1 MIITLA
7 GHVDHGKT
15 SLVRALTGVETDRLA
30 EEQRRGLTID
40 LGFAYL
46 ETDQRTLGFVDVPG
60 HHKFIHNMVA
70 GVASQQFALLV
81 IAADDGPM
89 PQSREHLQIL
99 QLLGLKHGVI
109 ALTKSD
115 RVSEERIAEAENEIR
130 ALTANTFLKNAAIIA
145 TSVETG
151 QGIDELRES
160 LLAAD
165 DAEVNLDTPFRLA
178 IDRAFTVAG
187 AGVVVTGTVQSGRVV
202 TDETLRLFPGN
213 REVRVRG
220 LRAQNQAVEAAEV
233 GDRCAVNIAGVDI
246 GEVGRGQWLSSQ
258 ASEGSRQ
265 FTLDLNVL
273 DDFPRSVR
281 HWLPVHIYQASAHST
296 GHIALLEE
304 GRLAPGVRTTVEI
317 VSDEPLLVQ
326 RGDRL
331 ILRDQGLDRTLG
343 GGAVISPISALGRR
357 RSVVRLE
364 RLKADDS
371 ASAEEAFIR
380 HLSLGS
386 VDLTSFKTTWQLVDS
401 ELDRL
406 IEQNGCRHIDG
417 LAVTEA
423 DWSRHLQTL
432 LDNIAAQHQAD
443 KSLQGLKLSDLS
455 GIVPNGLLEA
465 ALNQLVNDRK
475 LILKTGRYLP
485 ASHQVDLSDSERALL
500 DKVTRHLEAPQPP
513 SLGDLAKMLRQP
525 IGQLSKQLLPLVAK
539 KRLVKVSDSRYFLP
553 EQVKTLAEL
562 AQSLGA
568 QGPFT
573 VRQYRDASGMGR
585 NVAIEMLEF
594 FDSRGFTR
602 RNGDTRTAGG
612 ELDRLNL

>member
-1 MIITLA
+1 VSICRFSSCS
-7 GHVDHGKT
+7 V
-15 SLVRALTGVETDRLA
+15 S
-30 EEQRRGLTID
+30 
-40 LGFAYL
+40 
-46 ETDQRTLGFVDVPG
+46 
-60 HHKFIHNMVA
+60 
-70 GVASQQFALLV
+70 
-81 IAADDGPM
+81 
-89 PQSREHLQIL
+89 EHLQIL

-109 ALTKSD
+109 ALTKVD
-115 RVSEERIAEAENEIR
+115 RVDEERLSEARNEIG
-130 ALTANTFLKNAAIIA
+130 ALTTNTFLEGAPIIE

-151 QGIDELRES
+151 QGIDELRET
-160 LLAAD
+160 LLAEKDEA
-165 DAEVNLDTPFRLA
+165 AANLDAPFRLA

-187 AGVVVTGTVQSGRVV
+187 AGVVVTGTVQSGRVA
-202 TDETLRLFPGN
+202 TDATLNLFPGN

-220 LRAQNQAVEAAEV
+220 LRAQNKPVEAAEV
-233 GDRCAVNIAGVDI
+233 GDRCAINIVGVDI
-246 GEVGRGQWLSSQ
+246 GDVGRGQWLSSQ

-265 FTLDLNVL
+265 FTLDLSVL
-273 DDFPRSVR
+273 DDFPRNLR
-281 HWLPVHIYQASAHST
+281 HWLPVHLYQASAHST

-304 GRLAPGVRTTVEI
+304 GRLAPGSRATVEI

-343 GGAVISPISALGRR
+343 GGAVISPMSVLGRR
-357 RSVVRLE
+357 RSAVRLE
-364 RLKADDS
+364 RLKADDAS
-371 ASAEEAFIR
+371 SAEEAFSR

-386 VDLTSFKTTWQLVDS
+386 VDLASFKTTWQLGDS
-401 ELDRL
+401 ELDSL
-406 IEQNGCRHIDG
+406 MAQNKCRHIDS

-432 LDNIAAQHQAD
+432 LDEIDAQHQAD

-455 GIVPNGLLEA
+455 GIIPDGLLDA

-485 ASHQVDLSDSERALL
+485 DSHQVDLSDSERALL
-500 DKVTRHLEAPQPP
+500 DKVTRHLDAPQPP
-513 SLGDLAKMLRQP
+513 SLGDLAKTLRQP

-553 EQVKTLAEL
+553 DQVKALAAL
-562 AQSLGA
+562 AQQLGV

-594 FDSRGFTR
+594 FDSCGFTR
-602 RNGDTRTAGG
+602 RNGDTRTVAG